1 MAKKAKVKAK
11 VTEIVQKGGITKEK
25 VQKYENVRQSGITN
39 MFDIHNVMNLSRLSR
54 EDCLDIMKNY
64 EKYMEEFGIE
74 RR

>member
-11 VTEIVQKGGITKEK
+11 VTEIVQKVGITKEK

-64 EKYMEEFGIE
+64 GKYMEEFKIE